1 MYKVLSRKCVEGEAK
16 MTKFQAVLIFKE
28 LAEKVFTESTEG
40 EKAAQWKDTHAKKEL
55 QTRRFF
61 KGRCGQY
68 QQL

>member
-16 MTKFQAVLIFKE
+16 RTKFQAVLIFKE

-40 EKAAQWKDTHAKKEL
+40 EKDTHAKKEL